1 MAQNVLVN
9 KAEHENVKVV
19 LDHSKELGSNQWF
32 SVTFPWEFRS
42 IQAQYPIFFH
52 KDEATGVPLPIA
64 LHGFQIG
71 ENLFLDDNGW
81 NADYVPLLMRRQPFL
96 IGSQKTEVDGVEKD
110 HRVVLIDMDNPRV
123 NTEEGA
129 PLFAEHGGHSD
140 YLKNIS
146 DMLETIHHGLNDA
159 GRFISMLNDMKLIES
174 VTLSITLKDGSSHEL
189 VGFYTINEET
199 FDALSDEDIAQLRKA
214 KYLGAVYYILA
225 SHSQVKSLIDLKNK
239 AL

>member
-9 KAEHENVKVV
+9 KADHEDVKVV
-19 LDHSKELGSNQWF
+19 LDHSTELGSNQWF

-52 KDEATGVPLPIA
+52 KDENTGALLPAA
-64 LHGFQIG
+64 LHGFKIG

-81 NADYVPLLMRRQPFL
+81 NADYIPLLMRRQPFL
-96 IGSQKTEVDGVEKD
+96 IGSQKTEVDGVEKN

-123 NTEEGA
+123 NKEQGM

-159 GRFISMLNDMKLIES
+159 QRFIAMLTEMKLIES
-174 VTLSITLKDGSSHEL
+174 VTLSITLKDGSANEL
-189 VGFYTINEET
+189 VGFYSINEDT
-199 FDALSDEDIAQLRKA
+199 FEALSDDDIAKLRKA
-214 KYLGAVYYILA
+214 NYLGAVYYILA
-225 SHSQVKSLIDLKNK
+225 SHSQVKHLVELKNK
-239 AL
+239 TI